1 MEEPVKR
8 AVDFIDS
15 DVPAEMRNPEYLKFQ
30 EGKFKV
36 SGDGVFYTLQGEG
49 ISMGMPAVFLR
60 LHVCNLQCIWCDSW
74 YTWNKKTPQFW
85 TEAFNWSVEETEQK
99 LIEAWKCKD
108 PDMRMR
114 VVVTGGEPMLQKS
127 LITNLYN
134 MHPEWKWEIETNGTL
149 MPTDTMLENFQFN
162 CSPKLENSKN
172 PAVLRIKPEVLRAI
186 SRATS
191 QFKFVVMAPNDLDE
205 IERDFVSTGFI
216 PKEKVILMPEGIS
229 SQAIW
234 EHARA
239 VAEYAK
245 EKGYRMLG
253 RMQTDVWGTRRRV

>member
-15 DVPAEMRNPEYLKFQ
+15 SVPAEMRNPEYLKFL

-49 ISMGMPAVFLR
+49 ITMGMPAVFLR

-99 LIEAWKCKD
+99 LKEAWACQD

-114 VVVTGGEPMLQKS
+114 VVVTGGEPMLQKT
-127 LITNLYN
+127 LVTELAKRN
-134 MHPEWKWEIETNGTL
+134 PEWYWEIETNGTI
-149 MPTDTMLENFQFN
+149 MPTEDMLIHFQFN

-172 PAVLRIKPEVLRAI
+172 AANLRIVPDVLRAI

-191 QFKFVVMAPNDLDE
+191 QFKFVVMSPSDLDE
-205 IERDFVSTGFI
+205 IERDYVSTGFI
-216 PKEKVILMPEGIS
+216 PKHKVILMPEGIS
-229 SQAIW
+229 SQTIW

-239 VAEYAK
+239 VADYAK
-245 EKGYRMLG
+245 QKGYRMLG